1 MSSDSNSIW
10 NFVADV
16 FKFNFFGN
24 NGVSNEESESELVSG
39 NFQNS
44 KKKKKVTVIFFFF
57 P

>member
-24 NGVSNEESESELVSG
+24 NGVSNEESESELVREEKG
-39 NFQNS
+39 KFS
-44 KKKKKVTVIFFFF
+44 KKKK
-57 P
+57 